1 MQDLN
6 KDRSK
11 VFVII
16 FLVILSAFIYKVG
29 SLQLMD
35 DHYEQKAVNNALNK
49 ITLYPARS
57 ILYDRFGKVIVSN
70 SAMYD
75 LLVFPKEVK
84 NTNPAFLCQVLQIDT
99 AEFRKRISD
108 ALLKSKKRQKN
119 NSFNRSAI
127 FYSDLTI
134 QQYTVIR
141 ENLFR
146 LKGFYIEPKT
156 DRRYEITG
164 GAHALG
170 YLGEVTESVMKED
183 VYYQPGDLV
192 GITGIEKYYENVFR
206 GIKGVKTVWQDRT
219 YAERGVVNN
228 DAFNFPATAGPNVTC
243 AIDIELQK
251 YAEALLTGK
260 RGSVV
265 AIEPSSGEILTF
277 VNKPDFDPN
286 ELIGQER
293 GKAFRR
299 MLIDPKKPLY
309 NRAVK
314 GTYPPGSTVKTVL
327 ALIAMQEGVLF
338 PETTH
343 GCNRGYHL
351 GSITVGCH
359 PHGGPLD
366 LVGSLRISCNS
377 YYCQVFRD
385 VIDNPK
391 YGDVKLGYAAL
402 ERHWR
407 SFGLGS
413 PTGID
418 LLGES
423 GGNIPSV
430 KQLDRRHGGR
440 WKSSMIISLGIGQG
454 EILLTPL
461 QLANVAAILANR
473 GYYYPPHLIKSING
487 TGFLDANWITKF
499 KSKHTTTI
507 DPAHFETVI
516 EGMSQVTKPGGT
528 AGGTGV
534 GDIELCAKTGTAQNP
549 HGKDHSLYI
558 AFSPRVNPK
567 IAIAVIVENG
577 GFGATWAAPIA
588 NLLIEKYLKP
598 TAEPFNVAMRERM
611 LKGVINQ

>member
-1 MQDLN
+1 MQDLY

-11 VFVII
+11 VFVILFI
-16 FLVILSAFIYKVG
+16 LILSVFIYKVG
-29 SLQLMD
+29 SLQLID
-35 DHYEQKAVNNALNK
+35 DHYEQKAINNALNK

-57 ILYDRFGKVIVSN
+57 ILYDRNGKVIASN

-84 NTNPAFLCQVLQIDT
+84 NINPTFLCNVLNIDT
-99 AEFRKRISD
+99 SEYRKRLAE
-108 ALLKSKKRQKN
+108 ALQKSKKRQKN
-119 NSFNRSAI
+119 NAFNKSAI

-156 DRRYEITG
+156 DRNYEITG

-170 YLGEVTESVMKED
+170 YLGEAAESLIKED
-183 VYYQPGDLV
+183 PYYQPGDLV
-192 GITGIEKYYENVFR
+192 GITGIEKYYENIFR
-206 GIKGVKTVWQDRT
+206 GIKGIRTVWQDRT
-219 YAERGVVNN
+219 YAEKGVVNN
-228 DAFNFPATAGPNVTC
+228 DAFNFPAQAGPNVTC
-243 AIDIELQK
+243 ALDIELQK
-251 YAEALLTGK
+251 YAEQLLSGK
-260 RGSVV
+260 RGSIV
-265 AIEPSSGEILTF
+265 AIEPSSGEVLTF
-277 VNKPDFDPN
+277 VNKPDYNPN

-314 GTYPPGSTVKTVL
+314 GVYPPGSTVKTVL
-327 ALIAMQEGVLF
+327 ALIGLQEGVLV
-338 PETTH
+338 PETKH
-343 GCNRGYHL
+343 SCAHGYHL

-366 LVGSLRISCNS
+366 VVGSLRISCNS

-385 VIDNPK
+385 IIDNPK
-391 YGDVKLGYAAL
+391 YNNVKIGYEQL
-402 ERHWR
+402 EKHWR
-407 SFGLGS
+407 SFGLGA

-423 GGNIPSV
+423 SGNIPSV
-430 KQLDRRHGGR
+430 KQLNRRHGDR

-461 QLANVAAILANR
+461 QLANVTCILANR
-473 GYYYPPHLIKSING
+473 GYYYSPHLIKQIN
-487 TGFLDANWITKF
+487 GFLDANWIK
-499 KSKHTTTI
+499 KYRNRHYTTI
-507 DPAHFETVI
+507 DPVHFETVI

-528 AGGTGV
+528 AVGTGV
-534 GDIELCAKTGTAQNP
+534 GDIEICAKTGTAQNP

-558 AFSPRVNPK
+558 AFAPRVNPK

-598 TAEPFNVAMRERM
+598 NSEPANPGMRDRI
-611 LKGVINQ
+611 LKAVLEPQ